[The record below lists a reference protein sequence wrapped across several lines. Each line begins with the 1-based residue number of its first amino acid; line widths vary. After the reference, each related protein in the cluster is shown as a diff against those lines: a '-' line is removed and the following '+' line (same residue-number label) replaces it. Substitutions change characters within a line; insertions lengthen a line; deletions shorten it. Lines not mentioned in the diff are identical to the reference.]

1 MKQTNI
7 RRAIAAASATAM
19 AGAALVVGGAGVAS
33 AAGSTASQTYSGAFA
48 SDFRIDRTVSEGSPT
63 YGDVVTV
70 RTNVQRTSAFDL
82 LYGVRSDVPSCFER
96 VVGTTNGQASGG
108 THIFEPNSQFTFSG
122 NRVGWTG
129 PGVGPWFW
137 METDYTVLCSAGNVA
152 TGGAEFA
159 SVAGSYRGSMS
170 LGPTV
175 TVKRLGT
182 SVFLAQPTHPQVGQ
196 QVTFSVVTTN
206 VPNGGQVAFTIDG
219 APAGVGTVNNNQA
232 TLTYTPN
239 TPGTKE
245 VRANFVQTGTHGGSA
260 SAVRTV
266 SVSQA
271 NVNSTVSV
279 DASAGAKV
287 GQVTQLTAT
296 VSPAE
301 AGGTIVFSDQG
312 TEIGSAPVGAGG
324 IARIDWIPQA
334 AGARTIDAD
343 FSGRTGVNPSNG
355 ALNVT
360 VAAADPNDVATNTT
374 LAQISNAQVGEQI
387 TLSATVDAG
396 VTGGTVSFYDG
407 ATLIGTAAVNGN
419 GQASVNWRPSSEGD
433 RTVRAVYSGH
443 GVYLSSQATT
453 QAFIAPAIVTPEPD
467 PDPDPDPNGPN
478 PGSLGSL
485 TGSGDAGNASGSL
498 GSLSNFGS

>member
-1 MKQTNI
+1 M
-7 RRAIAAASATAM
+7 
-19 AGAALVVGGAGVAS
+19 
-33 AAGSTASQTYSGAFA
+33 
-48 SDFRIDRTVSEGSPT
+48 
-63 YGDVVTV
+63 TV
-70 RTNVQRTSAFDL
+70 RTNVQRTSAADL
-82 LYGVRSDVPSCFER
+82 LYGVRSDVPPCFER

-108 THIFEPNSQFTFSG
+108 AHISEPHGQFSFSG

-137 METDYTVLCSAGNVA
+137 METDYTVLCNAGNVP

-175 TVKRLGT
+175 NVKRLGT
-182 SVFLAQPTHPQVGQ
+182 SVFLTQPAHPQVGQ

-206 VPNGGQVAFTIDG
+206 VPNGDQVAFSIDG
-219 APAGVGTVNNNQA
+219 APAGVGTVNNNHA
-232 TLTYTPN
+232 TLTYTPSS
-239 TPGTKE
+239 PGTKE
-245 VRANFVQTGTHGGSA
+245 VRASFVQTGTHGGSA
-260 SAVRTV
+260 SAVRTM

-279 DASAGAKV
+279 DATAGAKV

-312 TEIGSAPVGAGG
+312 AEIGSAPVGADG
-324 IARIDWIPQA
+324 AASIDWIPQT
-334 AGARTIDAD
+334 AGERTIDAD

-355 ALNVT
+355 ATSVN

-374 LAQISNAQVGEQI
+374 LAQIPHGQVGEQI

-396 VTGGTVSFYDG
+396 VAGGSVSFYDG
-407 ATLIGTAAVNGN
+407 STLIGTAPVDGN
-419 GQASVNWRPSSEGD
+419 GQATVNWTPSTEGD
-433 RTVRAVYSGH
+433 RTVRAVFSGH

-453 QAFIAPAIVTPEPD
+453 QTFIAPAIVEPEPEPEPGPD
-467 PDPDPDPNGPN
+467 PDPDGPN
-478 PGSLGSL
+478 SGSLGSL
-485 TGSGDAGNASGSL
+485 TGSSDAGNASGSL